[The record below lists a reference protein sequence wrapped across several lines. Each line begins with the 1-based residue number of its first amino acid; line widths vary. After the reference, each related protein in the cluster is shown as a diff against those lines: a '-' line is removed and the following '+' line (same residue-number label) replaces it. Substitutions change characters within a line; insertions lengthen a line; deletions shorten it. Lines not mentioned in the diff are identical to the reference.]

1 MLLNVKEAAER
12 LNVSAATIYLLC
24 ASRRLRHS
32 RVGLG
37 RGKISITEEA
47 VAEYLKGREVGPE
60 LPKPPPSHRPRVKYE
75 HLRFP
80 S

>member
-1 MLLNVKEAAER
+1 MLLNVKQAGER
-12 LNVSAATIYLLC
+12 LNVSAATVYLLC

-32 RVGLG
+32 RVGVG
-37 RGKISITEEA
+37 RGKIGIPEDA
-47 VAEYLKGREVGPE
+47 IAEYLKGREVGPE

-75 HLRFP
+75 HLRLP